1 MNALPPSPAPEP
13 GPLRPRA
20 LARYQRALFAMRR
33 AALRAAAALSELDA
47 AGHWRT
53 EGFASLAEFG
63 EHHGSSARETRTLL
77 RLAQAIELRPEWHQE
92 VRQGRI
98 SVESAAVLRDVAL
111 DPKLERPGED
121 FARLAREHSA
131 AKLQRLVRRRQAE
144 VREGGPVVE
153 LTIHLS
159 GPSCEDLERARTVAS
174 RRAERVLT
182 LSETVAAVARHYLV
196 WHDAAYRRP
205 GRRRMPSTRGRPGR
219 AVPAEVD
226 RALRKRH
233 EGRCAVPGCDHSIW
247 VDRAHLRAKRLGGDQ
262 ESGNLILLCRR
273 HHWMLDSGQIR
284 LVGPP
289 GQRRFCTRGGR
300 DLGPLDEPRAPDPP
314 EG

>member
-1 MNALPPSPAPEP
+1 MPPPPAPDP
-13 GPLRPRA
+13 DPLRPRA
-20 LARYQRALFAMRR
+20 LARYQRALSAMRQ
-33 AALRAAAALSELDA
+33 AALEAAAALAELDA
-47 AGHWRT
+47 AGHWRA

-63 EHHGSSARETRTLL
+63 EHYGSSARETRTLL
-77 RLAQAIELRPEWHQE
+77 RLAQAVELRPEWAQE

-98 SVESAAVLRDVAL
+98 GVEAAAVLRDVAL

-121 FARLAREHSA
+121 FVRLAREGST

-159 GPSCEDLERARTVAS
+159 GPSCEDLERARAVAS
-174 RRAERVLT
+174 RRADRALT
-182 LSETVAAVARHYLV
+182 LSETVATVARQYLA
-196 WHDAAYRRP
+196 WHDAAFRKP
-205 GRRRMPSTRGRPGR
+205 GHRRMPSTRGRPGR
-219 AVPAEVD
+219 AVPAEVN
-226 RALRKRH
+226 RALRQRH

-247 VDRAHLRAKRLGGDQ
+247 TDRAHLRAKRLGGDQ
-262 ESGNLILLCRR
+262 EGGNLILLCRR
-273 HHWMLDSGQIR
+273 HHWMLDTGQIR

-289 GQRRFCTRGGR
+289 GRRRFLTRGGR

-314 EG
+314 TG